1 MSNQNCSNS
10 QSGENEIGSDF
21 DPVFFTAEE
30 NVNFE
35 NLLNRMRL
43 FESAV
48 CRQFRRLEYELAEIN
63 GMFQRPNENLR
74 VEKLEQSMADL
85 EDREELDHFQME
97 EKVIKIEGRIDTV
110 GLNLKSLEKFTKVRF
125 NKIVEKMKSEMAKMT
140 EDIDILRKRIE
151 FLEMEGASDEN
162 LWAENG
168 HSFEHEQFLNE
179 DPPNSGENCEI
190 MISDPFLGG
199 IAPLESYDGN
209 PSISFS
215 RWSSKFEDMLSLYPQ
230 LTEAQKLSRL
240 RILLIDKPA
249 PSWNQWN
256 RNRKT

>member
-1 MSNQNCSNS
+1 
-10 QSGENEIGSDF
+10 
-21 DPVFFTAEE
+21 
-30 NVNFE
+30 
-35 NLLNRMRL
+35 
-43 FESAV
+43 
-48 CRQFRRLEYELAEIN
+48 
-63 GMFQRPNENLR
+63 
-74 VEKLEQSMADL
+74 
-85 EDREELDHFQME
+85 
-97 EKVIKIEGRIDTV
+97 
-110 GLNLKSLEKFTKVRF
+110 
-125 NKIVEKMKSEMAKMT
+125 MKSEMAKMT

-240 RILLIDKPA
+240 RILLIGQARAELESMEPQPENLASALNFLRQKFENENTRSIARQALSICKQA
-249 PSWNQWN
+249 PGERASL
-256 RNRKT
+256 RVRKSIK